1 MRCCARSSGTGE
13 RSVARGVGRAWLP
26 RLSRRTTTGRFIPEI
41 DGLRFI
47 AIAMVVLTHVNGL
60 AADAVVANTPGLT
73 RPGLVASSPVMQAAQ
88 VGRFGVHIFFVIS
101 GFVLALPFISAALL
115 GGDRVRLGRYYLRRV
130 TRIEPPYLIMLTLV
144 LLGLVLF
151 GGMSLPELWPSYT
164 AGLVYLHG
172 PLFDSANPLNIITWS
187 LEVEIQFY
195 LVMPLLAFVFR
206 IRGRTLRRAVLV
218 AAILV
223 AASLRIV
230 GPAQRMPWLSW
241 TLIDYLQYFLAGFLL
256 ADIYLVDWRRSAPRG
271 RGWSLAAAAAW
282 IGTFF
287 VMRWAIEP
295 MAAFRG
301 PPRWILPLVLLLAM
315 YATLRSP
322 LLSRF
327 LARPWIFTIGGMCYS
342 IYLTHVP
349 VVRLLGQA
357 TGGLVPGGPYLATLG
372 VQLLLL
378 VPAVLLV
385 SVAYFVLVERPCM
398 NPRWPQDLSARFR
411 RTEAESR
418 A

>member
-1 MRCCARSSGTGE
+1 MTAG
-13 RSVARGVGRAWLP
+13 AGRALLP
-26 RLSRRTTTGRFIPEI
+26 RLSRRTTTGRFIPEV
-41 DGLRFI
+41 DGLRFV
-47 AIAMVVLTHVNGL
+47 AIAMVVLTHINGL
-60 AADAVVANTPGLT
+60 AADAVVADTAGLT
-73 RPGLVASSPVMQAAQ
+73 RPGLVASSNVMRAVQ

-101 GFVLALPFISAALL
+101 GFVLALPFISAALQ
-115 GGDRVRLGRYYLRRV
+115 GGDRVSLRRYYLRRV

-144 LLGLVLF
+144 LVGLVLF
-151 GGMSLPELWPSYT
+151 AGLSFNELWPSYA

-206 IRGRTLRRAVLV
+206 IRPRTLRRAVLV
-218 AAILV
+218 VAILL
-223 AASLRIV
+223 AASLRIL

-241 TLIDYLQYFLAGFLL
+241 TLVDYLQYFLVGFLL
-256 ADIYLVDWRRSAPRG
+256 ADVYLVDWRRSPLRS
-271 RGWSLAAAAAW
+271 RGWTLAAGASW
-282 IGTFF
+282 IGSFF

-295 MAAFRG
+295 MEAFRG
-301 PPRWILPLVLLLAM
+301 PPRWILPLALLVSL

-322 LLSRF
+322 LLCRF
-327 LARPWIFTIGGMCYS
+327 LGRSWIYTIGGMCYS

-349 VVRLLGQA
+349 VVRLLGQG
-357 TGGLVPGGPYLATLG
+357 TDGLVPGGPYLAALG

-385 SVAYFVLVERPCM
+385 SAAYFVLVERPCM
-398 NPRWPQDLSARFR
+398 NPRWPQDLAARFR
-411 RTEAESR
+411 RAEAASR